1 MNQKKQETKR
11 PASRPA
17 TKSMDS
23 PKNTDAATTAANEV
37 SGSGSFSSSS
47 QKSRKKKRTGKKLFF
62 LILAEVI
69 ILLLLVPFIFLFLQF
84 TRIHTADI
92 ETEHLAICN
101 QDENMDDYINLMF
114 FGVDS
119 RDNEL
124 TENTRSDSMILVSI
138 NKKNSDIR
146 LVSFFRDCYV
156 FVDGHGYTK
165 LTHAYSY
172 GGPELALNTI
182 NQNFDLNVKDFVT
195 VNFSALT
202 NVIDALGGVEIKIT
216 EDEIDYVNSYT
227 RDVARINGTTPHKI
241 RKAGKQTL
249 DGTQAT
255 AYCRVRYTAG
265 GDFTRAQRQRTVLYA
280 IARKA
285 KKSNPIAL
293 LNVVKEIMPQV
304 YTSLHTGDLLKLSLR
319 AFSYDIKK
327 DTGYPFDN
335 KVMTVNS
342 MSVVIPETVESN
354 VTRLHKFLFRTK
366 NYVPS
371 ARVMEISAGIPF

>member
-1 MNQKKQETKR
+1 MNQNKDKKTPSSRQAAVK
-11 PASRPA
+11 PAHTSQ
-17 TKSMDS
+17 S
-23 PKNTDAATTAANEV
+23 AATDSSQTP
-37 SGSGSFSSSS
+37 SGSTKEKKGKRS
-47 QKSRKKKRTGKKLFF
+47 KKK
-62 LILAEVI
+62 LIILITAEVLI
-69 ILLLLVPFIFLFLQF
+69 ILLLIPFLFLLIQF
-84 TRIHTADI
+84 TKINTADI
-92 ETEHLAICN
+92 NRDNLAISN
-101 QDENMDDYINLMF
+101 KDENMEDYINLMF

-156 FVDGHGYTK
+156 WVDGHGYTK

-172 GGPELALNTI
+172 GGPELAINTI
-182 NQNFDLNVKDFVT
+182 NQNFDLNVTDFVT

-280 IARKA
+280 IAKKA
-285 KKSNPIAL
+285 KKAGPIAL

-304 YTSLHTGDLLKLSLR
+304 YTSLHTGDLFKLALR

-335 KVMTVNS
+335 KIMTVDS

-366 NYVPS
+366 NYEPS
-371 ARVMEISAGIPF
+371 TRVMEISAGIPF

>member
-1 MNQKKQETKR
+1 MNQSKDKKA
-11 PASRPA
+11 PASR
-17 TKSMDS
+17 
-23 PKNTDAATTAANEV
+23 TAAKPAYTANNTAASEV
-37 SGSGSFSSSS
+37 SENASFSSGTP
-47 QKSRKKKRTGKKLFF
+47 KTGKKKRTKKKLFF
-62 LILAEVI
+62 LILAEAL
-69 ILLLLVPFIFLFLQF
+69 ILLLLIPFIFLFLQF
-84 TRIHTADI
+84 TKINTADI
-92 ETEHLAICN
+92 NKENLAICN
-101 QDENMDDYINLMF
+101 KDENMDDYINLMF

-124 TENTRSDSMILVSI
+124 TDNTRSDSMILVSI
-138 NKKNSDIR
+138 NKKNSNIR
-146 LVSFFRDCYV
+146 LVSFFRDCYAW
-156 FVDGHGYTK
+156 VDGHGYTK

-172 GGPELALNTI
+172 GGPELAINTI
-182 NQNFDLNVKDFVT
+182 NQNFDLNITDFVT

-280 IARKA
+280 IAKKA
-285 KKSNPIAL
+285 KKAGPITL

-304 YTSLHTGDLLKLSLR
+304 YTSLHTGDLFKLALR

-327 DTGYPFDN
+327 DSGYPFDN
-335 KVMTVNS
+335 KVMTVDS
-342 MSVVIPETVESN
+342 MSVVVPETVESN

-366 NYVPS
+366 NYEPS